1 MNYAEI
7 RAIIQE
13 VFDDIN
19 QIGYYFQYPTYG
31 EEEIIKELTEKL
43 GEHENVHNDGF
54 YDGYDCQSVLYFK
67 DHDVYI
73 QADGF
78 YTSYNGTEWDRIN
91 EVFPYQKTITCY
103 SLKKEEKGE

>member
-31 EEEIIKELTEKL
+31 EEEIIFK
-43 GEHENVHNDGF
+43 NV
-54 YDGYDCQSVLYFK
+54 C
-67 DHDVYI
+67 
-73 QADGF
+73 
-78 YTSYNGTEWDRIN
+78 
-91 EVFPYQKTITCY
+91 
-103 SLKKEEKGE
+103 